1 MKDFKILLNY
11 IKKYWKNSA
20 GYFIFN
26 AFSVIFTLFSFTMV
40 IPFLRVL
47 FNPDKLVTTLLPWSF
62 NSKVLIHNLNYYLSQ
77 VIVNQGAVKAL
88 LIITIAGVIGSF
100 LKNLFFYLGR
110 YVIVTVRNGVVKD
123 LMRDLYS
130 KIVRL
135 PIGFFDQE
143 RKGTILTRMTS
154 DTAEVKESVQAAHD
168 LILRDPVAILFFAG
182 YLFYLSVKMTLFVII
197 FLPIVGYVIVTIAQ
211 NLKKRSYEVQ
221 KTLGEVVSDTE
232 ETITGLRVVKAFN
245 AENKMLR
252 RFYRILNKFYRLI
265 VKVERRVFLANPL
278 SEFLGT
284 VVVLIIMFVGGNLI
298 LSGKTMMTSESFIA
312 YLIVFSQL
320 ITPVKSLTKSYYIV
334 QKGLASMRRIK
345 EVLDMEN
352 PVKEKPDAYPVKEFT
367 DKIEFKNVWFSYENN
382 GKVVLEDINIQVKK
396 GQMVAIVGESGAGK
410 STLVDLIP
418 RFFDV
423 EKGAIFIDGKNIKEL
438 KIKDLRDLFG
448 IVNQQPILFNDTI
461 ENNIAFGVDNYTY
474 DDLVRA
480 AKIANAYDFIMERP
494 EGFQFNVGEGGNKLS
509 GGQKQRISIAR
520 AVMKNPPIL
529 ILDEATSSLDTQS
542 ERLVQDALNRLMVG
556 RTSIVIAHR
565 LSTVKNADLIYVLHQ
580 GRIVEQGTHEELIA
594 LGGYYKKLVDMQNLD

>member
-1 MKDFKILLNY
+1 MRDFKLLLNY

-26 AFSVIFTLFSFTMV
+26 AFSVVFTLFSFTMV

-77 VIVNQGAVKAL
+77 VIVKQGAVKAL
-88 LIITIAGVIGSF
+88 LIITLAGVIGSF

-110 YVIVTVRNGVVKD
+110 YVIVTVRNGVVRD
-123 LMRDLYS
+123 LMKDIYN
-130 KIVRL
+130 KIVQL

-143 RKGTILTRMTS
+143 RKGTILTRITS

-168 LILRDPVAILFFAG
+168 LILRDPVAVLFFTA

-197 FLPIVGYVIVTIAQ
+197 FLPVVGYVIVTIAQ

-232 ETITGLRVVKAFN
+232 ESISGLRVIKAFN
-245 AENKMLR
+245 AENKMVR
-252 RFYRILNKFYRLI
+252 RFLGLLNKFYRLV

-284 VVVLIIMFVGGNLI
+284 VVVLVIMFVGGSLI
-298 LSGKTMMTSESFIA
+298 LAGKTMMTSESFIA

-345 EVLDMEN
+345 EVLDMDN
-352 PVKEKPDAYPVKEFT
+352 PVKEKPNALPVKDFT
-367 DKIEFKNVWFSYENN
+367 DKIEFQHVWFSYGNN
-382 GKVVLEDINIQVKK
+382 SKIVLEDINIQIKK
-396 GQMVAIVGESGAGK
+396 GQTIAIVGESGAGK

-423 EKGAIFIDGKNIKEL
+423 EKGAIYIDGKNIKDL

-461 ENNIAFGVDNYTY
+461 ENNIAFGVDSYTY
-474 DDLVRA
+474 EDLVRA

-529 ILDEATSSLDTQS
+529 ILDEATSSLDTKS

-565 LSTVKNADLIYVLHQ
+565 LSTVKNADLIYVLHG

-594 LGGYYKKLVDMQNLD
+594 LGGFYKKLVDMQNLD